1 MKELLKKVFDKKI
14 VIPIV
19 SGIGVVAIFEY
30 IIYPG
35 LTTANT
41 FFNVLSFLIAVFVFV
56 LLFHLLKVEN
66 LFNSEHLEPGET
78 ELDYIPKE
86 EVIKKKRNP
95 KQFSDVKTEEKFVK
109 TRKKIKNK

>member
-14 VIPIV
+14 VMPII

-30 IIYPG
+30 IVYPG

-66 LFNSEHLEPGET
+66 IFNPEHLEPGET

-95 KQFSDVKTEEKFVK
+95 KQFSDVKTEGKFVK